1 MVCMLYKCC
10 KTKQLIACIFEYQVP
25 YPCQVL
31 NTSTRILQ
39 RFITSFIS
47 AVYLANVFWKSCNL
61 SMCKYYIIH
70 SVESTFPSGAE

>member
-1 MVCMLYKCC
+1 MSIKTNSSYSVIVKSIMVCMLYKCC

-39 RFITSFIS
+39 RFITSLHKCS
-47 AVYLANVFWKSCNL
+47 LL
-61 SMCKYYIIH
+61 SKCPLEIMQSKY
-70 SVESTFPSGAE
+70 V